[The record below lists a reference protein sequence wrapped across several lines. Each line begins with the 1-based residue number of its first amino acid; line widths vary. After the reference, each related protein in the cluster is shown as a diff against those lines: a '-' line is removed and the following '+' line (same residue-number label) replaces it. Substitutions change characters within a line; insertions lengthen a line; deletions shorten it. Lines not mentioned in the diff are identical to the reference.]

1 MARTS
6 LGRLTA
12 RPPRRD
18 GEASSG
24 PSGEA
29 PERARGLH
37 RLGLGGRRDGVLVIP
52 DDMTSGRPL
61 PLVVALHGAGG
72 TGRQMADL
80 VGPVAASRGVAV
92 LAPDSRD
99 RTWDVILGGYG
110 PDVAFLDEALAAT
123 FATVP
128 VGPDAVSVG
137 GFSDGASY
145 ALSIG
150 LANGDL
156 FGRVVA
162 YSPGFL
168 AAPTEVG
175 RPRIFV
181 SHGTQD
187 AVLPIDRCS
196 RRLVP
201 TLRGDGFD
209 VRYDEF
215 SGGHVVPQDVLADSF
230 DWLLEPGPL
239 NRAG

>member
-1 MARTS
+1 MH
-6 LGRLTA
+6 
-12 RPPRRD
+12 P
-18 GEASSG
+18 
-24 PSGEA
+24 
-29 PERARGLH
+29 
-37 RLGLGGRRDGVLVIP
+37 LGLSARRDGVLVIP
-52 DDMTSGRPL
+52 EAVTSGRRL
-61 PLVVALHGAGG
+61 PVLVALHGAGG

-80 VGPVAASRGVAV
+80 VGPVATSRGVAV
-92 LAPDSRD
+92 LAPDSRA

-110 PDVAFLDEALAAT
+110 PDVAFLDEALAVT
-123 FATVP
+123 FAMVRAA
-128 VGPDAVSVG
+128 PDAVSVG

-156 FGRVVA
+156 FGSVLA

-201 TLRGDGFD
+201 TLRADGYD

-215 SGGHVVPQDVLADSF
+215 SGGHMVPQGVVADSF
-230 DWLLEPGPL
+230 DWLLEPDPL